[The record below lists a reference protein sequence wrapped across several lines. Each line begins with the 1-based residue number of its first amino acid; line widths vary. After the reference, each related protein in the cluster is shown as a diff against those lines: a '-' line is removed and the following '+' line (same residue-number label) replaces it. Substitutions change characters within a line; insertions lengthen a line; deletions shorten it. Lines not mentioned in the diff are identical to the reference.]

1 MRALLAFLALFA
13 VALGLVALA
22 TPPAW
27 QLVSLLTTVPFHRVG
42 NRLAMVGLAAGLWLL
57 ARWLRLNN
65 RQDMAARC
73 DRGCASWAWGCCW
86 VWRSCCR

>member
-42 NRLAMVGLAAGLWLL
+42 HGRPGGRFVAAGALAAP
-57 ARWLRLNN
+57 
-65 RQDMAARC
+65 Q
-73 DRGCASWAWGCCW
+73 
-86 VWRSCCR
+86 